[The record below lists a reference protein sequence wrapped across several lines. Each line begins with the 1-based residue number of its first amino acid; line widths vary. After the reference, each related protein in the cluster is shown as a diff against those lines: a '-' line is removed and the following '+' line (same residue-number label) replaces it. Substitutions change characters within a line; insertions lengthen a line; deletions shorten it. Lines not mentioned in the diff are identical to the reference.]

1 MKKNIGMLLA
11 VLLLFS
17 TAILT
22 AQERTYTIQEGETLW
37 DIAGKYFDDPTLCDQ
52 LAKFNGLSNPRT
64 APAGMQIKIPA
75 NATTLESATKTTASS
90 PFTER
95 RPLRTSPSTFDIDN
109 APRRESFAT
118 SNIERTATMETA
130 ASVGGINLGAILAAS
145 PDNDELKLTPKENPN
160 TPKLIKP
167 TDNPASLTP

>member
-1 MKKNIGMLLA
+1 MNTPPSGSNSGEGI
-11 VLLLFS
+11 
-17 TAILT
+17 IR
-22 AQERTYTIQEGETLW
+22 RTQVQVDETLEPI
-37 DIAGKYFDDPTLCDQ
+37 DSPLTKQ
-52 LAKFNGLSNPRT
+52 LNN
-64 APAGMQIKIPA
+64 
-75 NATTLESATKTTASS
+75 SS
-90 PFTER
+90 VTGFEIEKKDTG
-95 RPLRTSPSTFDIDN
+95 
-109 APRRESFAT
+109 FAT